1 MAPEGTRKIGRIVE
15 AQLIDNARRCHP
27 GIGQAAAGF
36 AKEGG
41 VDEGL
46 GRETGGVGP
55 VDAHAIILLSRRAR
69 PVIVPVFQ
77 LSLCTLPG

>member
-1 MAPEGTRKIGRIVE
+1 
-15 AQLIDNARRCHP
+15 
-27 GIGQAAAGF
+27 
-36 AKEGG
+36 
-41 VDEGL
+41 
-46 GRETGGVGP
+46 